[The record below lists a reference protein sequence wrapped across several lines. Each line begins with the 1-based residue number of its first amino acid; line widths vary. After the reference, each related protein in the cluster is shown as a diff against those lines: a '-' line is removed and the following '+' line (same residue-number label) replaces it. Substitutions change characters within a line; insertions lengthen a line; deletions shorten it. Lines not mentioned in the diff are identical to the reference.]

1 MPIADSN
8 SSSNNSSLHGSSAAR
23 ITAVDEA
30 EPVINLPVDITSVP
44 DQLTDATASDQSVS
58 NTDTIVIVDP
68 ISDMATSLP
77 LSSSAPVDSAVT
89 LTAATDAAAATAAA
103 PVRNSDDVVPIEE
116 SSANDDPIT
125 GDSSDQDI
133 SVLEDGE
140 YDELL
145 EEGRKTNVPTKY
157 IPYSVGHDVNP
168 LGTGAQ
174 GSMHQTDTADAKGY
188 AKTSAKKQSSRRQK
202 PSKQYKPRYNEFIVK
217 NTRLVAAEDTGDEDI
232 PFSALREMYKYK
244 AHVTNL
250 SPSVAIDTI
259 SSHISS
265 KLGVKANIRIVS
277 RLGARALSLF
287 VMFSSDSDTLDL
299 RMAGLWPRGTLVSKW
314 NPTNNKKSQLVQG
327 RGHSSHSSMPHR
339 ELHERDGFMYKRKDQ
354 QQLNG
359 QWRNK

>member
-1 MPIADSN
+1 MS
-8 SSSNNSSLHGSSAAR
+8 
-23 ITAVDEA
+23 
-30 EPVINLPVDITSVP
+30 NLPVDTISVP
-44 DQLTDATASDQSVS
+44 GQLTDATASNQSLS
-58 NTDTIVIVDP
+58 NTDIPDIEASSVDP
-68 ISDMATSLP
+68 ISVAVTVLP
-77 LSSSAPVDSAVT
+77 PPNSAPVSAVT
-89 LTAATDAAAATAAA
+89 HAAPAAATAAA
-103 PVRNSDDVVPIEE
+103 DAPSTVINSDDAAPIEE
-116 SSANDDPIT
+116 PSVNDDPIT

-174 GSMHQTDTADAKGY
+174 GSKHQLDNSKQTDTAGAKGF
-188 AKTSAKKQSSRRQK
+188 AKTSTKKQSSTRQK

>member
-1 MPIADSN
+1 M
-8 SSSNNSSLHGSSAAR
+8 
-23 ITAVDEA
+23 
-30 EPVINLPVDITSVP
+30 
-44 DQLTDATASDQSVS
+44 
-58 NTDTIVIVDP
+58 
-68 ISDMATSLP
+68 
-77 LSSSAPVDSAVT
+77 
-89 LTAATDAAAATAAA
+89 
-103 PVRNSDDVVPIEE
+103 RNSDDAAPIEE
-116 SSANDDPIT
+116 PSVNDDPIT

-133 SVLEDGE
+133 SVLEEGE

-174 GSMHQTDTADAKGY
+174 GSKHQLDNSKQTDTAGAKGF
-188 AKTSAKKQSSRRQK
+188 AKTSTKKQSSTRQK

-314 NPTNNKKSQLVQG
+314 NPSSNKKSQPVHG
-327 RGHSSHSSMPHR
+327 RGHSYNSSMLHR
-339 ELHERDGFMYKRKDQ
+339 EPHESDGFMYKRKDQ

-359 QWRNK
+359 QWRN